1 MTSEAVLKYAS
12 TLYSCKIENVTGSKG
27 NNYIV
32 WSQAR
37 KPNETTVKYKE
48 QQMKQSQLH
57 NNRPPTPNTENA
69 VRTIVKREN

>member
-37 KPNETTVKYKE
+37 KLNETTVKYKE
-48 QQMKQSQLH
+48 QQMNQSQLH

-69 VRTIVKREN
+69 MRNMTLKC